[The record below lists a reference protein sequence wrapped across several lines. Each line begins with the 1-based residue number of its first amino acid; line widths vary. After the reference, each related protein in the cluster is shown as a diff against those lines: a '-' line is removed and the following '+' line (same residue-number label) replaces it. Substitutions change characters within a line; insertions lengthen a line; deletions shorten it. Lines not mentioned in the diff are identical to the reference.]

1 MEGSTKGVH
10 LLLLLL
16 KSSGAER
23 GSGVLGPELKR
34 QVSQMEQ
41 EGRLVR
47 GGERLSGEPK
57 DLHQRR
63 RVAICH
69 CVRGLQPTALRSS
82 GWMTKAWEPGDLR
95 PRECF
100 RR

>member
-1 MEGSTKGVH
+1 MGRGGGRAAAVGGWGWGRTKGVH

-41 EGRLVR
+41 EGRLV
-47 GGERLSGEPK
+47 
-57 DLHQRR
+57 
-63 RVAICH
+63 
-69 CVRGLQPTALRSS
+69 
-82 GWMTKAWEPGDLR
+82 
-95 PRECF
+95 
-100 RR
+100 